1 MRSTTGNREVVEQY
15 LDLVNTQNSNLLRT
29 LYLRLK
35 QKEKRHH
42 IPENGCT
49 MQNCIYKQQ
58 IYQEAVDK
66 VSAEMSSYLFKLIE
80 STRKNPET
88 VDQLLGLY

>member
-1 MRSTTGNREVVEQY
+1 MKKVRFREGI
-15 LDLVNTQNSNLLRT
+15 LLTQGENSAKIQIDMT
-29 LYLRLK
+29 YDVLK